1 MHKEQLTNRNL
12 TFALVAA
19 ALLLSGCEA
28 TSNWLKGRKT
38 AEATDIVGID
48 GEQASPYLVELE
60 QLASGDVATQ
70 AEIFADAESVA
81 TLTPGTSTRLR
92 YALVLASP
100 GHAGTDP
107 AAAQRILRD
116 LLTQPEL
123 MTATEAALARIF
135 LNNIETQIGLS
146 AEARRLR
153 AENTRAATTEEA
165 AVAQRMARIEAENR
179 QLREQLS
186 DAESKLEAITSI
198 ERSMRE
204 QAEAPDPR

>member
-1 MHKEQLTNRNL
+1 MHRQQPTSRTL

-19 ALLLSGCEA
+19 ALILSGCEA

-38 AEATDIVGID
+38 AEASDIVGID
-48 GEQASPYLVELE
+48 GERASPYLVELE
-60 QLASGDVATQ
+60 QLSSGDLATQ
-70 AEIFADAESVA
+70 AEIVADAESAA

-92 YALVLASP
+92 YALVMASP

-107 AAAQRILRD
+107 AAAQGILRD

-123 MTATEAALARIF
+123 MTATEVALARIF
-135 LNNIETQIGLS
+135 LNNIETQIVLNT
-146 AEARRLR
+146 EARRLR

-204 QAEAPDPR
+204 QADAPDPR